1 MFYPGPDTE
10 EICELYKF
18 AFELPKNRKPEDK
31 GDSKASGDLFKKST
45 KQLLRA
51 MSNYLQTCETL
62 PTTAQ
67 MSFRLIY
74 NDDAPDGYNPP
85 GTYTISYS
93 LQNVGMPVFL
103 YYFLNIFR
111 FCIIVT

>member
-85 GTYTISYS
+85 GIQFLKVCKILSY
-93 LQNVGMPVFL
+93 LFL
-103 YYFLNIFR
+103 HYFPNIFR
-111 FCIIVT
+111 LYIIVT

>member
-45 KQLLRA
+45 K
-51 MSNYLQTCETL
+51 T
-62 PTTAQ
+62 
-67 MSFRLIY
+67 
-74 NDDAPDGYNPP
+74 
-85 GTYTISYS
+85 
-93 LQNVGMPVFL
+93 
-103 YYFLNIFR
+103 
-111 FCIIVT
+111 